1 MFCCGRNLKP
11 FYPQFL
17 IGRHVAVVNEFVCC
31 LRCLIT
37 TNGAPACHLLY
48 LIKGI
53 TYVLVSHKVIS
64 SGDAWMTHSLV
75 KLEEGIC
82 RSYSGRSPGQ
92 CISWDIISTAAI
104 DDIKTEAGIS
114 RSLSSLC
121 VACQTCR
128 TLISDQF

>member
-17 IGRHVAVVNEFVCC
+17 IGRHVVVVNEYVCC

-104 DDIKTEAGIS
+104 LKQESSGLQRKNFSSFIFPLC
-114 RSLSSLC
+114 RLSNM
-121 VACQTCR
+121 
-128 TLISDQF
+128 